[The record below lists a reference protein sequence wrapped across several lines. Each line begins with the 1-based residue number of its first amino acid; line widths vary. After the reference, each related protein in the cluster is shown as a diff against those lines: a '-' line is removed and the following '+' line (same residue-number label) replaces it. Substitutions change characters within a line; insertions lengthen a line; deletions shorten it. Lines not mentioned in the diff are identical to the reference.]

1 MYDTI
6 DLYYIEELAIYI
18 KNQFMKIIE
27 KIYNWI

>member
-6 DLYYIEELAIYI
+6 DLYYIEELAIHI
-18 KNQFMKIIE
+18 KDQFIKIIE